1 MKFGVF
7 YEHQLP
13 RPWTTASEYD
23 LLQQS
28 LDQFQFADQLGYD
41 YAWVVEHHFLEEYSH
56 SSAPEVFLGAASQR
70 TKNIRLGHGVI
81 QLTTNQPQRVAEK
94 VATLDLLSG
103 GRVDLGMGEAAGPA
117 ELHPFGVR
125 VRDKRD
131 RWEEAVRAIIPM
143 FTHDNW
149 EFHGQYYDFPARN
162 VIPKPLQKP
171 HPPLWVAC
179 SNIRTIGDAGQWGMG
194 ALGFSFVSPDAARAW
209 VHRYYNNLL
218 HRPNRLANYA
228 TNPNIAIVNGF
239 MCAPTDEE
247 AIEAASGWT
256 FFIFALA
263 TTGGKGSMRPAPAI
277 CGASPGLAAD
287 RQGEAGAAQRPD
299 RFTGDHRRRLRQ
311 FEEAHVDQVILL
323 NQAGRTSH
331 QAICDSLE
339 LFAREVMPEF
349 HARQPGHGRLEGR
362 CARRPG
368 RAGGTGDGGVR
379 SLRASERGHRA
390 AYAGAAQAAH
400 GGEREGGA
408 GGLTRCHC
416 GAQRRPYVPVLRRWL
431 TLDAIEGCR
440 VVRAEPQQGG

>member
-1 MKFGVF
+1 M
-7 YEHQLP
+7 
-13 RPWTTASEYD
+13 
-23 LLQQS
+23 
-28 LDQFQFADQLGYD
+28 
-41 YAWVVEHHFLEEYSH
+41 
-56 SSAPEVFLGAASQR
+56 
-70 TKNIRLGHGVI
+70 I

-143 FTHDNW
+143 FTQDNW

-194 ALGFSFVSPDAARAW
+194 ALGFSFVSPEAARAW

-218 HRPNRLANYA
+218 HRPNRLADYA

-256 FFIFALA
+256 FFIFAL
-263 TTGGKGSMRPAPAI
+263 GYYGRKGIDAP
-277 CGASPGLAAD
+277 G
-287 RQGEAGAAQRPD
+287 
-299 RFTGDHRRRLRQ
+299 TGDLWREYQDWRQTDKAKQALRNGLIGSPETIRRRLRQ

-349 HARQPGHGRLEGR
+349 HARQPAQDDWKADVLAGRLALAELETDTYDLY
-362 CARRPG
+362 AHQNE
-368 RAGGTGDGGVR
+368 DIVR
-379 SLRASERGHRA
+379 LTPEQLKQRMAEKERA
-390 AYAGAAQAAH
+390 AQGA
-400 GGEREGGA
+400 
-408 GGLTRCHC
+408 
-416 GAQRRPYVPVLRRWL
+416 
-431 TLDAIEGCR
+431 
-440 VVRAEPQQGG
+440 